1 MYIISFNMEA
11 DAQWVCFHDSD
22 PGNWI
27 DADPNL
33 TVLFNRLEEEHGISD
48 SNRISVDIKSFD
60 REAGYY
66 ISAYGMD
73 AFVDYVKHGCM

>member
-1 MYIISFNMEA
+1 MYIISFNLEA
-11 DAQWVCFHDSD
+11 DAQWVCFHEED

-33 TVLFNRLEEEHGISD
+33 TVLCNRLETEHGIT
-48 SNRISVDIKSFD
+48 SVVTSIDLESFH

-66 ISAYGMD
+66 VSTYGMA
-73 AFVDYVKHGCM
+73 AFVDYVREGSL